1 MPGLDLP
8 SLAQHPALPGHFPG
22 RPIVPGVVLL
32 DLAQSAIEKAT
43 GCRVTGVAMAKFL
56 SPAGPADVLRLQYE
70 QANAAVRFEISAAG
84 RKIASGR
91 FECAGTPSHG

>member
-32 DLAQSAIEKAT
+32 DLAQSAVEQAT
-43 GCRVTGVAMAKFL
+43 GCRVTGIAMAKFL
-56 SPAGPADVLRLQYE
+56 SPAGPEHALALRYE
-70 QANAAVRFEISAAG
+70 QTVAAVRFEIFCAD